1 MTFNF
6 TEATAYRKKWL
17 SSMFQ
22 ELLQSATV
30 AEKIMM
36 VDTSNVKYIENPY
49 ADAGVVTQ
57 QSPVGTYS
65 IDAFAVNPDT
75 LTVSEEFVW
84 SEHVF
89 SFEQIAAVVD
99 VKGSRMKEAMAKMAT
114 AVDKY
119 ALNALAN
126 GSTGTYTT
134 PAGGFT
140 SGNAIEILSNLA
152 AKSAGYS
159 EDFNGKYLVIEQSDL
174 SGLIA
179 AGMTNGF
186 NFADTFLRNGYVG
199 TLSFGGF
206 DVYVKT
212 DGTFV
217 TATLGTLSATNAGK
231 RLAGIK
237 NMATLARPLGR
248 MAWEEKQVSGKL
260 GWELAMGVYA
270 GVRVWAQ
277 KAALTIKITL
287 A

>member
-17 SSMFQ
+17 SNQFQ
-22 ELLQSATV
+22 TLLQSATV
-30 AEKIMM
+30 ADDIMA
-36 VDTSNVKYIENPY
+36 VDTSNVKYIENPF

-57 QSPVGTYS
+57 QAPVGTYS
-65 IDAFAVNPDT
+65 VDTFAVTADT
-75 LTVSEEFVW
+75 LTVTEEFVW

-89 SFEQIAAVVD
+89 TFEQVLAAVD
-99 VKGSRMKEAMAKMAT
+99 VKSSRLKEGLAKMAT

-126 GSTGTYTT
+126 GGTGAYTT
-134 PAGGFT
+134 PAGGFSAT
-140 SGNAIEILSNLA
+140 NAITIVSALSG
-152 AKSAGYS
+152 KFAGFS
-159 EDFNGKYLVIEQSDL
+159 EDYNGKYLVIEQSDL
-174 SGLIA
+174 PGLIA

-199 TLSFGGF
+199 TLAWGGF
-206 DVYVKT
+206 AVYVKT

-217 TATLGTLSATNAGK
+217 TATLGTLSATNSGK

-237 NMATLARPLGR
+237 KMATLARPSDR
-248 MAWEEKQVSGKL
+248 MVWEEKQISGSF
-260 GWELAMGVYA
+260 GWEYAMGVYA
-270 GVRVWAQ
+270 GVKVWAQ
-277 KAALTIKITL
+277 KAALTVLITL

>member
-30 AEKIMM
+30 AEKIMI
-36 VDTSNVKYIENPY
+36 VDTSDVKYIENPY

-57 QSPVGTYS
+57 QSPVGTYN
-65 IDAFAVNPDT
+65 IDAFAVTADT

-89 SFEQIAAVVD
+89 TFEEIAAVVD
-99 VKGSRMKEAMAKMAT
+99 VKGSRIKEAMAKMAT

-126 GSTGTYTT
+126 GATGSYST
-134 PAGGFT
+134 PAGGFAA
-140 SGNAIEILSNLA
+140 GNVIEILSKLTG
-152 AKSAGYS
+152 KFSGYS

-174 SGLIA
+174 PGLVQ

-199 TLSFGGF
+199 TLSWGGF

-231 RLAGIK
+231 RIAGIK
-237 NMATLARPLGR
+237 RMATLARPSGR

-270 GVRVWAQ
+270 GVKVWAQ
-277 KAALTIKITL
+277 KALLTVLITIT
-287 A
+287 

>member
-17 SSMFQ
+17 SGMFQ

-30 AEKIMM
+30 AEKIMA
-36 VDTSNVKYIENPY
+36 VDTSDVKYIENPY

-57 QSPVGTYS
+57 QSPLGTYN
-65 IDAFAVNPDT
+65 IDAFAVTADT
-75 LTVSEEFVW
+75 LTVSDEFIW

-89 SFEQIAAVVD
+89 TFEQIAAVVD
-99 VKGSRMKEAMAKMAT
+99 VKGSRIKEAMAKMAT

-126 GSTGTYTT
+126 GATGAYST

-140 SGNAIEILSNLA
+140 RDNVPEIL
-152 AKSAGYS
+152 AKLSEKFAGYS
-159 EDFNGKYLVIEQSDL
+159 EDFNGKYIVIEQTDL
-174 SGLIA
+174 GGFIQ

-186 NFADTFLRNGYVG
+186 NFADTFLKNGYVG
-199 TLSFGGF
+199 TLAFGGF

-212 DGTFV
+212 SGTFV

-237 NMATLARPLGR
+237 RLATLARPNGR

-270 GVRVWAQ
+270 GVKVWTQ
-277 KAALTIKITL
+277 KAALTVLITI

>member
-6 TEATAYRKKWL
+6 TEATAYRKKWV
-17 SSMFQ
+17 SGMFQ
-22 ELLQSATV
+22 EILQSATV
-30 AEKIMM
+30 AEKIMA

-57 QSPVGTYS
+57 QSPVGTYGVDTFS
-65 IDAFAVNPDT
+65 VTADT

-89 SFEQIAAVVD
+89 TFEQIVAVVD

-119 ALNALAN
+119 ALNALGN
-126 GSTGTYTT
+126 GGTGTYST
-134 PAGGFT
+134 PAGGFAQA
-140 SGNAIEILSNLA
+140 NIIEILSKLSG
-152 AKSAGYS
+152 KFAGYS

-174 SGLIA
+174 PGFIA

-199 TLSFGGF
+199 TLAWGGF

-231 RLAGIK
+231 RIAGIK
-237 NMATLARPLGR
+237 KMATLARPSDKLV
-248 MAWEEKQVSGKL
+248 WEEKQVGGSF

-270 GVRVWAQ
+270 GVKVWAQ
-277 KAALTIKITL
+277 KAALTVAITI

>member
-17 SSMFQ
+17 SGMFQ

-30 AEKIMM
+30 AEKIMA
-36 VDTSNVKYIENPY
+36 VDTSDVKYIENPY

-57 QSPVGTYS
+57 QSPIGTYNV
-65 IDAFAVNPDT
+65 DAFAVTADT
-75 LTVSEEFVW
+75 LTVSDEFVW
-84 SEHVF
+84 AEHVF
-89 SFEQIAAVVD
+89 TFEQIAAVVD
-99 VKGSRMKEAMAKMAT
+99 VKGSRIKEAMAKMAT

-126 GSTGTYTT
+126 GATGTYST
-134 PAGGFT
+134 PAGGF
-140 SGNAIEILSNLA
+140 SAGNIPEIL
-152 AKSAGYS
+152 AKLSEKFAGYS
-159 EDFNGKYLVIEQSDL
+159 EDFNGKYLVIEQTDL
-174 SGLIA
+174 GGLIQ

-186 NFADTFLRNGYVG
+186 NFADTFLKNGYVG
-199 TLSFGGF
+199 TLAFGGF

-212 DGTFV
+212 SGTFV
-217 TATLGTLSATNAGK
+217 TATLGTLSATNSGK

-237 NMATLARPLGR
+237 KLATLARPSGR
-248 MAWEEKQVSGKL
+248 MAWEEKQVGGKL

-270 GVRVWAQ
+270 GVKVWTQ
-277 KAALTIKITL
+277 KAALTVLITL

>member
-17 SSMFQ
+17 SNQFQ
-22 ELLQSATV
+22 SLLQSATV
-30 AEKIMM
+30 AEKIMA
-36 VDTSNVKYIENPY
+36 VDTSNTKYIENPY

-57 QSPVGTYS
+57 QSPLGTYS
-65 IDAFAVNPDT
+65 VDAFAVTADT

-84 SEHVF
+84 SEHVYT
-89 SFEQIAAVVD
+89 FEQIMSVVD
-99 VKGSRMKEAMAKMAT
+99 VKSSRLKEAMAKMAT

-126 GSTGTYTT
+126 GATGTYST
-134 PAGGFT
+134 PAGGFQQ
-140 SGNAIEILSNLA
+140 SNVIEILSKLSG
-152 AKSAGYS
+152 KFAGYS

-174 SGLIA
+174 PGLIA

-199 TLSFGGF
+199 TLAWGGF

-217 TATLGTLSATNAGK
+217 TATLGTLSATNSGK
-231 RLAGIK
+231 RIAGIK
-237 NMATLARPLGR
+237 NMATLARPSDR
-248 MAWEEKQVSGKL
+248 MVWEEKQIGGSF

-270 GVRVWAQ
+270 GVKVWTQ
-277 KAALTIKITL
+277 KALLTVLITIV
-287 A
+287 